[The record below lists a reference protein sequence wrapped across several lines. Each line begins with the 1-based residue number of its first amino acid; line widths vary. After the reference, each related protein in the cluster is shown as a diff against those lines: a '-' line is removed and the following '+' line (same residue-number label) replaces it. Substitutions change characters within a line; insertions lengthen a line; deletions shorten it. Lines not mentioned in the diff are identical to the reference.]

1 MEYPLKAWLLRTS
14 LVFLCATTA
23 IAIGQTSQATGSL
36 KDELVGTWVL
46 VSNSD
51 KNSDGSLKWGEHPS
65 GSLILA
71 PDGRYSL
78 VIVRSDIPAFAAN
91 TADKGTAEE
100 NARVVRGSIANFGT
114 YSVDESKR
122 SFTTNIEGSTYPN
135 LRGKAQTR
143 AISFI
148 NVDEFRYTNPA
159 TATGASAEAVWQRA
173 SSAAR

>member
-1 MEYPLKAWLLRTS
+1 MKAWFLCIS
-14 LVFLCATTA
+14 FVFLCATTT
-23 IAIGQTSQATGSL
+23 IAIGQTSHATRSL

-51 KNSDGSLKWGEHPS
+51 KNSDGSLKWGGHPS

-78 VIVRSDIPAFAAN
+78 MIVRSDIPAFAAN
-91 TADKGTAEE
+91 AADKGTAEE
-100 NARVVRGSIANFGT
+100 NALVVRGSIANFGT

-135 LRGKAQTR
+135 LRGKSQTR
-143 AISFI
+143 TISFI
-148 NVDEFRYTNPA
+148 DMDEFRYTNPA
-159 TATGASAEAVWQRA
+159 TANGASAEAVWRRA